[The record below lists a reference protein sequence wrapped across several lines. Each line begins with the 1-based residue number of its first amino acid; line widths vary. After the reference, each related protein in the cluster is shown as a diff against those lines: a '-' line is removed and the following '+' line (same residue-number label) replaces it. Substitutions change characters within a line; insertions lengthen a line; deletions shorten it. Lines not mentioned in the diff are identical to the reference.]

1 MPQRYNPNKENL
13 KAELELIDS
22 NLSQML
28 KLGYIHEDMVATIES
43 LMNEW
48 CKMNLSVY
56 KDLEK
61 EWAQLSIE
69 EKKYGI
75 DIWLNEYGTWWLNSF
90 NQLSDLEKEKF
101 ILRYRATIAC
111 CLHSDTYD
119 EDEIKRNIE

>member
-1 MPQRYNPNKENL
+1 MTQRYNPNKENL
-13 KAELELIDS
+13 NAELKLIDS

-28 KLGYIHEDMVATIES
+28 ELAYIHEDMVVTIES

-48 CKMNLSVY
+48 CKMNLSIY
-56 KDLEK
+56 KDYEK
-61 EWAQLSIE
+61 EWSQLAIE

-75 DIWLNEYGTWWLNSF
+75 DIWLNENGTWWLNTF
-90 NQLSDLEKEKF
+90 NQLNDSEKEKY

-119 EDEIKRNIE
+119 EDDIKRNL